1 MLDQASVVFQT
12 DYVLWA
18 VPLFFLA
25 LSIEWVWARR
35 KSPSIYESTDLRVSL
50 GVMFITVLIDLI
62 PKFLAIVLMFVCYEA
77 SPFKGLISGAWYWW
91 ILLFL
96 LDDFIY
102 YWHHRLNHEVR
113 ILWAGHVPHHNSEH
127 YHYGTALRQ
136 GVCERVLK
144 YLFWL
149 PLPLLGFHP
158 LMVVTMLS
166 FSLIY
171 QFWLHTQ
178 SVGKLPKLV
187 EFIFNTPSHHR
198 VHHGS
203 NTRYLDRNHG
213 ATLIIWD
220 RLFGSFAEECD
231 HEPVKYGVTRPL
243 SKQTAV
249 AASFEEYAHLLADLR
264 RAKRLSDKLRYL
276 FMAPGWSHDSEDK
289 RSSTLRAQQ
298 MGGGV

>member
-1 MLDQASVVFQT
+1 MLDEALAVFQT
-12 DYVLWA
+12 DYVLLA
-18 VPLFFLA
+18 VPVFVLA
-25 LSIEWVWARR
+25 LIVEWRWARAHA
-35 KSPSIYESTDLRVSL
+35 PHVFNTADLRVSL
-50 GVMFITVLIDLI
+50 GVMLITVIVDVI
-62 PKFLAIVLMFVCYEA
+62 PKFLALLLMFVCYNA
-77 SPFKGLISGAWYWW
+77 SPFKGLVGNTWLWW
-91 ILLFL
+91 LLLFF

-127 YHYGTALRQ
+127 YHFGTALRQ

-144 YLFWL
+144 YFFWM

-178 SVGKLPKLV
+178 SVGRLPAV
-187 EFIFNTPSHHR
+187 IEFVFNTPSHHR

-203 NTRYLDRNHG
+203 NPQYLDRNHG
-213 ATLIIWD
+213 GTLIIWD
-220 RLFGSFAEECD
+220 RLFGSFAQECD
-231 HEPVKYGVTRPL
+231 REPVKYGVTRPL

-249 AASFEEYAHLLADLR
+249 AAAFDEYVNLRADISRASRLR
-264 RAKRLSDKLRYL
+264 DKIRYL
-276 FMAPGWSHDSEDK
+276 FMAPGWSHDGEDK
-289 RSSTLRAQQ
+289 RSSTVRAKL
-298 MGGGV
+298 GLS